1 MKWSWKIARI
11 DGGVGRLKDGVE
23 LRIHLTFLVLIAWLA
38 VSYWITG
45 RSLHSV
51 IAGVGFILALFA
63 CVLLH
68 EFGHVLAA
76 RQFGIRT
83 RDITLLP
90 IGGLA
95 RLERMPEVP
104 SHEAWIAAAGPAVN
118 LAIAAVLDSWLMFM
132 NTWQPFSQVH
142 LTTGPW
148 LERLLVANVTL
159 VIFNLI
165 PAFPMDGDRILRALL
180 SSRMGHTRGTEVAVS
195 VGQVFAFVMGLI
207 GLFLSPMLL
216 LIGLFVWIGAA
227 QEANAVHL
235 RAALSDTP
243 ARAVMLTDFATLEAG
258 DRLSEAVRLTLNGSQ
273 RDFPVVDTVGVIGM
287 VSGSGLL
294 GALAAHGLDQPVTV
308 AMRTEFP
315 VAESSEPLESVF
327 RRLQD
332 HGADAIPVIDNGLI
346 VGMITMENV
355 QEYLLIRATL
365 KVYNGRTAEIRRGMP
380 VRVAGD

>member
-11 DGGVGRLKDGVE
+11 DGVE

-45 RSLHSV
+45 KSLHSMV
-51 IAGVGFILALFA
+51 SGVGFILALFA
-63 CVLLH
+63 CVMLH

-76 RQFGIRT
+76 RQFGIGT

-118 LAIAAVLDSWLMFM
+118 LAIAAVLDSWLTFM
-132 NTWQPFSQVH
+132 DTWQPFSQLH

-165 PAFPMDGDRILRALL
+165 PAFPMDGGRILRALL
-180 SSRMGHTRGTEVAVS
+180 SSRIGHTRGAEVAAS

-207 GLFLSPMLL
+207 GLFVSPMLL
-216 LIGLFVWIGAA
+216 LIGLRLPNETSA
-227 QEANAVHL
+227 
-235 RAALSDTP
+235 P
-243 ARAVMLTDFATLEAG
+243 ARRIGLLAPAPGMLQSYRSWTTKIIPSIVTWASCA
-258 DRLSEAVRLTLNGSQ
+258 RCMPANGS
-273 RDFPVVDTVGVIGM
+273 
-287 VSGSGLL
+287 SG
-294 GALAAHGLDQPVTV
+294 
-308 AMRTEFP
+308 
-315 VAESSEPLESVF
+315 
-327 RRLQD
+327 RL
-332 HGADAIPVIDNGLI
+332 P
-346 VGMITMENV
+346 
-355 QEYLLIRATL
+355 
-365 KVYNGRTAEIRRGMP
+365 GMP
-380 VRVAGD
+380 FPSRRCPPARPITSFMMN